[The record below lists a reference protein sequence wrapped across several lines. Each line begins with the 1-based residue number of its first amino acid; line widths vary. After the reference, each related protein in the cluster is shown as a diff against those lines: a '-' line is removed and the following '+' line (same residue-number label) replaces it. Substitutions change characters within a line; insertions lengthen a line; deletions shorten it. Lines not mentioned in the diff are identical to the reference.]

1 MSKTGAAFSV
11 RFLRN
16 GDQVIATRDII
27 NENGDGAG
35 LFQTVDPNTG
45 VVAPD
50 WTVAA
55 NQPIIRLGVR
65 SSAGFPAEITG
76 VTWAYAGKTLQF
88 PALTN
93 TFQTATNDDRFAAR
107 INGKYNE
114 LRILKNLAS
123 PTVVANQQFSYEIN
137 YISNALSDR
146 IQGSVDVL
154 IQAAGADSHLLQITT
169 NRVEI
174 DDNNPTATLTA
185 VAQYGVGSVT
195 IGTNGYAIKWYQDG
209 VELAG
214 KTGSTLTVD
223 RSMVTGGSVFV
234 AKLFLDGNAV
244 AQDAQ
249 RINDIADEYQIAYE
263 PTNAGSNYVGVGHNA
278 VYTLSLTK
286 NGSPFGGSPAFEW
299 QIYDALGDKKTKG
312 TGATVTITPDDC
324 LVNSNSGSYHTD
336 CDVQV
341 TASW

>member
-1 MSKTGAAFSV
+1 MSKTGAAFTV

-35 LFQTVDPNTG
+35 LFQAVDPNTG

-65 SSAGFPAEITG
+65 SSAGFPAEINS

-88 PALTN
+88 PALTS

-107 INGKYNE
+107 VNRKYYE
-114 LRILKNLAS
+114 LRVLKNLAS
-123 PTVVANQQFSYEIN
+123 QTVVANQQISYELN
-137 YISNALSDR
+137 YTSNALTDKIR
-146 IQGSVDVL
+146 GSVDVL

-174 DDNNPTATLTA
+174 DAVNPTATLTA
-185 VAQYGVGSVT
+185 VGMYGTQNVQ
-195 IGTNGYAIKWYQDG
+195 IGANGYTIKWYQDG
-209 VELAG
+209 TELTG

-244 AQDAQ
+244 AQDGQ
-249 RINDIADEYQIAYE
+249 RISDIADEYQITYE
-263 PTNAGSNYVGVGHNA
+263 PTSAGSNYVGIGHNA
-278 VYTLSLTK
+278 TYNLSLTK
-286 NGSPFGGSPAFEW
+286 NGSTYSGTPSFAW
-299 QIYDALGDKKTKG
+299 QIYDAEGNPKTSG
-312 TGATVTITPDDC
+312 TGATVTVKPSDC
-324 LVNSNSGSYHTD
+324 ELSAGGYGD
-336 CDVQV
+336 CDVLV
-341 TASW
+341 TATF